1 MKTQFTDLLKISKNK
16 LQTLEREVAL
26 IRAKIENINL
36 VIIEK
41 EEEILKE
48 EILKIE
54 YPISGTFS
62 VFQQYNIT
70 MHNMKRYI
78 EDLKLNKLSL
88 TDKINNI
95 RQKMVEVNREIEKFK
110 YLENQ
115 VLEARREELK
125 KLEEKNLDEIA
136 VMLYKKDK
144 NI

>member
-36 VIIEK
+36 LIIEK
-41 EEEILKE
+41 EE

-54 YPISGTFS
+54 YPISGNFS

-115 VLEARREELK
+115 VLEVRREELK
-125 KLEEKNLDEIA
+125 KLEEKTSMKLR
-136 VMLYKKDK
+136 
-144 NI
+144 